1 MPESSG
7 AFLCEKIWVSIGR
20 AVGTKTCRNLENQKF
35 GDFGVRD
42 TSGADFD
49 RKIGVVFALRA
60 MF

>member
-7 AFLCEKIWVSIGR
+7 AFLCEEIKLSIGR
-20 AVGTKTCRNLENQKF
+20 GVGTKKCRNLENQKF
-35 GDFGVRD
+35 VDFGVRD

-49 RKIGVVFALRA
+49 RKIDVSFALRA